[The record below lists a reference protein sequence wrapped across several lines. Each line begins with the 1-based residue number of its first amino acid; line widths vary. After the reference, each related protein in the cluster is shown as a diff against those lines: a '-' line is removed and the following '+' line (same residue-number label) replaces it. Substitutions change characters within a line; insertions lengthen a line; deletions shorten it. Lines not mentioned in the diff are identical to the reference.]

1 MRTMKIMKRMM
12 GLAAAILA
20 LSACSESE
28 DLLSAFHSDPNAV
41 RITAQVG
48 KASANG
54 FTRSY
59 PLGDADAQTKFKNGD
74 MISVQADGQ
83 DAVTYQLNN
92 NEWQPQ
98 GSNFLKWE
106 SDEMTFTAY
115 YPAKFDGNLDKVTLP
130 KEYDEASLTAN
141 DFMSYSGKQT
151 NTKDNNNQLTL
162 TMERK
167 MARVVVE
174 IAGFKDQYAGATIK
188 NVNSLSICGIKAY
201 KHSDGKF
208 YALIKPCAAQNS
220 ETFISL
226 DVEEGASKKTTEKLT
241 GIPALEAGKSYTYQL
256 TVGKNKISVSGI
268 TVANWTTGEIT
279 GGKAEYK
286 APPYVTF
293 TANEEQTFI
302 MSAKNSYKISG
313 LEYSVNNGTWKKV
326 VTGEAVTFG
335 GSKGTLSLRGKNNLE
350 GTSKQY
356 SAYSQISF
364 GNTDVNVAC
373 TGDIRTLL
381 DYTNYEDVVTESARF
396 RHLFEDC
403 AQLISAPDLPAKTL
417 ADGCYSYMFSG
428 CSKLETGPK
437 ELPAIT
443 LANNCYSHMFYG
455 CSKLETGPIKLPATT
470 LAESCYMC
478 MFQDCTNLKNV
489 PDELPAKTMFKNCYL
504 NMFTGCIS
512 LEGGPKLPATTL
524 AENCYKNM
532 FEGCTK
538 LKTAPELKAM
548 SLKKSCYHAMFWG
561 CTSLTAAPDLPAT
574 ELAEYCYTTMFN
586 GCKNL
591 KTGPVK
597 LPALK
602 LATRCYD
609 SMFFYCSSLQT
620 APDLPATE
628 LTEYCYNGMFCGCEK
643 LSSVKM
649 LAPSD
654 QIKSVGFSSWL
665 SKAGTSAASRKLIVL
680 DEAAYNA
687 LVTAGLLPAKW
698 KTDQCTVQYAPK
710 Q

>member
-1 MRTMKIMKRMM
+1 MKIMRRMM
-12 GLAAAILA
+12 SLATALLA

-28 DLLSAFHSDPNAV
+28 DLLAAYHSDSKAV
-41 RITAQVG
+41 HITAQVG
-48 KASANG
+48 KASADG
-54 FTRSY
+54 FTRSN
-59 PLGDADAQTKFKNGD
+59 PLGDAEKQKEFNENDE
-74 MISVQADGQ
+74 ISVKADGQ
-83 DAVTYQLNN
+83 DAVTYKLVGT
-92 NEWQPQ
+92 EWQPQ
-98 GSNFLKWE
+98 GGKFLKWE
-106 SDEMTFTAY
+106 SETMNFTAY
-115 YPAKFDGNLDKVTLP
+115 YPATYGGGTP
-130 KEYDEASLTAN
+130 TQSTEYTDEASLEAA
-141 DFMSYSGKQT
+141 DYMSYSGPQT
-151 NTKDNNNQLTL
+151 NTNGNHLKL
-162 TMERK
+162 TMERQ

-174 IAGFKDQYAGATIK
+174 IADFNDQYDQNTS
-188 NVNSLSICGIKAY
+188 VNSVTIHTSKGEVKAY

-208 YALIKPCAAQNS
+208 YALMVPCEADANAKFLKLS
-220 ETFISL
+220 VGEGNAEETM
-226 DVEEGASKKTTEKLT
+226 T
-241 GIPALEAGKSYTYQL
+241 GVPELEAGKSYTYQL

-268 TVANWTTGEIT
+268 TVANWTSDEIT

-293 TANEEQTFI
+293 MADEEQTFI
-302 MSAKNSYKISG
+302 MSAKNSYKIPG

-356 SAYSQISF
+356 GGYSQISF
-364 GNTDVNVAC
+364 GNTVDVAC

-381 DYTNYEDVVTESARF
+381 DYTNYKDVATGSARF
-396 RHLFEDC
+396 SQLFENC
-403 AQLISAPDLPAKTL
+403 TQLTSAPDLPAKTL

-443 LANNCYSHMFYG
+443 LADNCYSYMFYG
-455 CSKLETGPIKLPATT
+455 CSKLETGPKELPATT
-470 LAESCYMC
+470 LAESCYMG
-478 MFQDCTNLKNV
+478 MFRDCTNLKNV

-548 SLKKSCYHAMFWG
+548 SLKESCYFSMFWG
-561 CTSLTAAPDLPAT
+561 CASLTAAPDLPAT
-574 ELAEYCYTTMFN
+574 ELAENCYAVMFR

-591 KTGPVK
+591 KTGPVN

-602 LATRCYD
+602 LATKCYD
-609 SMFFYCSSLQT
+609 SMFFNCSSLQT

-628 LTEYCYNGMFCGCEK
+628 LAEYCYNGMFCGCK
-643 LSSVKM
+643 NLSSVKM
-649 LAPSD
+649 LAPSA
-654 QIKSVGFSSWL
+654 QIKSVGFLSWL
-665 SKAGTSAASRKLIVL
+665 SSAGTSAASRKLIVL

-687 LVTAGLLPAKW
+687 LVNAGLPAKW
-698 KTDQCTVQYAPK
+698 MTGTEGATVEYAPK

>member
-1 MRTMKIMKRMM
+1 MKKNILGIMGIV
-12 GLAAAILA
+12 GLLFAG
-20 LSACSESE
+20 CSSE
-28 DLLSAFHSDPNAV
+28 DDILSSFHNDPNAV
-41 RITAQVG
+41 HITAEVG
-48 KASANG
+48 KASADG
-54 FTRSY
+54 FSRSN
-59 PLGDADAQTKFKNGD
+59 PLGDADDQKKFNTD
-74 MISVQADGQ
+74 DEISVKADGQ
-83 DAVTYQLNN
+83 AAVTYKFNGS
-92 NEWQPQ
+92 EWIPQ
-98 GSNFLKWE
+98 DEKFLKWE
-106 SDEMTFTAY
+106 SETMNFTAY
-115 YPAKFDGNLDKVTLP
+115 YPASYTGGTITQP
-130 KEYDEASLTAN
+130 TEYTSEASLAAA
-141 DFMSYSGKQT
+141 DYMSFSSSVNKPT
-151 NTKDNNNQLTL
+151 DNNTLTL
-162 TMERK
+162 TMERQ
-167 MARVVVE
+167 MARVVVD
-174 IAGFKDQYAGATIK
+174 IAGFNDQYTGATIN
-188 NVNSLSICGIKAY
+188 NVNSVSICGIKAY

-220 ETFISL
+220 ATFISL
-226 DVEEGASKKTTEKLT
+226 DVADGASKTTEKLT
-241 GIPALEAGKSYTYQL
+241 GIPELTAGNSYTYQL
-256 TVGKNKISVSGI
+256 KVGKNKISVSGI
-268 TVANWTTGEIT
+268 TVANWTSGEIT

-293 TANEEQTFI
+293 TADEEQTFI
-302 MSAKNSYKISG
+302 MSAKNSYKIPG

-335 GSKGTLSLRGKNNLE
+335 GNNNGTLRLRGKNNLE

-364 GNTDVNVAC
+364 GKTDVNVAC

-381 DYTNYEDVVTESARF
+381 DYTNYKDVATKSARF

-403 AQLISAPDLPAKTL
+403 TQLTSAPDLPAKTL

-443 LANNCYSHMFYG
+443 LADDCYSHMFSG
-455 CSKLETGPIKLPATT
+455 CSKLETGPKELPATT
-470 LAESCYMC
+470 LAESCYMG

-489 PDELPAKTMFKNCYL
+489 PDELPAKTMFKNCYFD
-504 NMFTGCIS
+504 MFTGCTS

-524 AENCYKNM
+524 AESCYENM
-532 FEGCTK
+532 FWGCTK

-574 ELAEYCYTTMFN
+574 ELVEYCYTTMFY

-609 SMFFYCSSLQT
+609 SMFFNCSSLQT
-620 APDLPATE
+620 APELPATE
-628 LTEYCYNGMFCGCEK
+628 LKEYCYLNMFYGCEN

-654 QIKSVGFSSWL
+654 QIKRDWFTSWL
-665 SKAGTSAASRKLIVL
+665 SSAGTSAASRKLMVQ

-687 LVTAGLLPAKW
+687 LVEAGLPAKW
-698 KTDQCTVQYAPK
+698 NTGIEGATVEYAPK